1 MAKPDPIPQFIEIK
15 PRPQQA
21 IETSAAATG
30 EPDWVD
36 QFLLDR
42 EVTVNTKKAYRRHLR
57 QFHGWSKYK
66 HWAEVTENDIT
77 HYKNYLKT
85 KPGKFEKIGLAPASI
100 NQALAALQSFFKWLA
115 VRRYISFNPTLSIE
129 HVTSDPPRPKE
140 LEIKTVHQLDEGLS
154 YRGHLCPRDTAVLW
168 VLKHGLRGT
177 EVSNLNIQ
185 DYTAEGVQVAG
196 AKWGSD
202 GLVPLCADARNS
214 LDSYLGWCLRQEFDM
229 SASGPLFKS
238 QSNRNYGQR
247 MSYRA
252 IYNLVKDLAAIS
264 EIEESIHPHRLRH
277 TFGTQMIL
285 EDVPPE
291 FARKLMRIK
300 SAQAFD
306 RYTKRAVERK
316 ASESFQQVAKHSKS
330 GLFSA
335 ARQDETQ
342 D

>member
-1 MAKPDPIPQFIEIK
+1 M
-15 PRPQQA
+15 
-21 IETSAAATG
+21 
-30 EPDWVD
+30 
-36 QFLLDR
+36 
-42 EVTVNTKKAYRRHLR
+42 
-57 QFHGWSKYK
+57 
-66 HWAEVTENDIT
+66 
-77 HYKNYLKT
+77 
-85 KPGKFEKIGLAPASI
+85 
-100 NQALAALQSFFKWLA
+100 
-115 VRRYISFNPTLSIE
+115 
-129 HVTSDPPRPKE
+129 
-140 LEIKTVHQLDEGLS
+140 
-154 YRGHLCPRDTAVLW
+154 
-168 VLKHGLRGT
+168 
-177 EVSNLNIQ
+177 SNLNIQ

-306 RYTKRAVERK
+306 RYTKRAVEKKGFRVFQ
-316 ASESFQQVAKHSKS
+316 ASY
-330 GLFSA
+330 
-335 ARQDETQ
+335 DEFKVWFVQ
-342 D
+342 HR